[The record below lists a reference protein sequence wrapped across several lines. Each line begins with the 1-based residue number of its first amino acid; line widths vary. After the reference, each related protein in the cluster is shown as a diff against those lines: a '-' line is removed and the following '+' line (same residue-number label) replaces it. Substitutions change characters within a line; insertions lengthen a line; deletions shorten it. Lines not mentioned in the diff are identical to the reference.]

1 MNDNEDRQDL
11 PGQMMMFGIGRESS
25 ERRGGAG
32 PSVAKVARRRP
43 RSFSVEFSEDGGAT
57 FKDVEIGMSAPDPDG
72 PLVEGCRVV
81 WRDNQGRDWAG
92 VYRFT
97 LGDLAS
103 IELDGISGVVAC
115 RVRVRPD
122 TLRRIESC

>member
-11 PGQMMMFGIGRESS
+11 PGQMMMFGIGCESPK
-25 ERRGGAG
+25 RRGVK
-32 PSVAKVARRRP
+32 PRPRP
-43 RSFSVEFSEDGGAT
+43 RSFAVEFSADGGAT
-57 FKDVEIGMSAPDPDG
+57 FKDVEIGMSPPDPDG

-103 IELDGISGVVAC
+103 IELDGITGVVAC

-122 TLRRIESC
+122 TLRRIES